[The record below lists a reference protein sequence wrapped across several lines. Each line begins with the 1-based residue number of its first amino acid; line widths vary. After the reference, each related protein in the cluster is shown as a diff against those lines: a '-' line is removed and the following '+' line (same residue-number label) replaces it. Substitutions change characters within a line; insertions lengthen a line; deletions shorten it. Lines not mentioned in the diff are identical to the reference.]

1 MTRHLFLWLIVVV
14 LMMMT
19 ALATGQSSAQEE
31 AVWKLEHTYW
41 ESVAALDLNTY
52 KSLWHAN
59 FVGWPM
65 INATPVRTSQVT
77 AWIDEYTAKG
87 LRLHSYSLKPAASQ
101 VTGNIV
107 VANYWITTLWA
118 DKDGAGQPTTSRIT
132 HTWINTDK
140 GWQILSGMSAPASG
154 GDAPIASAGNSS
166 AAAQLV
172 GTWRLVSRSV
182 TNADGERIAEP
193 ALGEKPSGYLVYDAS
208 GHVAAQLMRPGR
220 TAAQLK
226 NCGATPAKAQNN
238 STTVCGYDAYFGTY
252 KLEDGGIVH
261 HLELA
266 LSPEDIG
273 KDIHRSFVIAGDQLT
288 ITFPTTMPDGKT
300 VTRTVVWE
308 RVR

>member
-1 MTRHLFLWLIVVV
+1 MKQHLFLRLVTVLI
-14 LMMMT
+14 
-19 ALATGQSSAQEE
+19 LAVGAVAQNSPQED

-41 ESVAALDLNTY
+41 ESVATLDLDTY

-59 FVGWPM
+59 FVGWPG
-65 INATPVRTSQVT
+65 INAAPVRTSQVT
-77 AWIDEYTAKG
+77 AWIDDYTAKG

-107 VANYWITTLWA
+107 VVHYWLTAVWA
-118 DKDGAGQPTTSRIT
+118 DKDGTGQPATVRFT

-140 GWQILSGMSAPASG
+140 GWQILSGMSTPASG
-154 GDAPIASAGNSS
+154 GGAPIAQGGRSS

-172 GTWRLVSRSV
+172 GTWRLVSRTV

-193 ALGEKPSGYLVYDAS
+193 ALGEKPEGYLVYDGN

-220 TAAQLK
+220 TAAQMK
-226 NCGATPAKAQNN
+226 NCGAVPAKAQNN

-252 KLEDGGIVH
+252 KLADGGVVH

-266 LSPEDIG
+266 LSPDDIG

-288 ITFPTTMPDGKT
+288 ITFPTTLPEGKT
-300 VTRTVVWE
+300 VTRTVLWE